1 MPLQKC
7 HQGLCMACSLC
18 KAANA
23 KTTHLVMI
31 KGKNEK
37 AYQLLKSFKRDV
49 VDTESICM
57 PCAKQ
62 ISRNVGKHNFTPR
75 WLLKPNKP
83 PDKY

>member
-7 HQGLCMACSLC
+7 HQGLCRACSLC

-23 KTTHLVMI
+23 KTTHPVMI

-49 VDTESICM
+49 VDTKSICM